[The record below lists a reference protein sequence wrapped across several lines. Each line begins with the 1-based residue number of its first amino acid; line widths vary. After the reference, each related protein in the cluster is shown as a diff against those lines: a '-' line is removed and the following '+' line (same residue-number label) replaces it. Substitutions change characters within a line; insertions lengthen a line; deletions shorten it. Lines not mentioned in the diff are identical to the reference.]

1 MDARRA
7 DRYNSGMRFIPLMAL
22 ALVGPLL
29 VACGGPDPEQA
40 ARYAALVEDKH
51 IIQCRQGYDRFRAAI
66 KVDPAKTTYVDA
78 PLKSIDIFP
87 SFLFVNLEED
97 GYSEF
102 IKGYDT
108 ELRDRMEG
116 LRVQA
121 KVDGAALKKDFS
133 QPSWQNY
140 CRTMQLLAASLR
152 TAAAIRS

>member
-7 DRYNSGMRFIPLMAL
+7 DRYNRIMRFPPLMAL

-29 VACGGPDPEQA
+29 VACGGPNPEQA

-51 IIQCRQGYDRFRAAI
+51 IIQCRQGYDRFRAGI
-66 KVDPAKTTYVDA
+66 KVDPAKATYVDA
-78 PLKSIDIFP
+78 PLMSIDIFP

-97 GYSEF
+97 GFSEF
-102 IKGYDT
+102 IKGYDA
-108 ELRDRMEG
+108 EQRDRMEG

-121 KVDGAALKKDFS
+121 KVDGAALKKDLA

>member
-7 DRYNSGMRFIPLMAL
+7 DRYNSTMHFISLMAL
-22 ALVGPLL
+22 ALIASLL

-51 IIQCRQGYDRFRAAI
+51 IIQCRQGYDRFRAGI
-66 KVDPAKTTYVDA
+66 TVDPAKTTYVDA

-97 GYSEF
+97 GFAEF
-102 IKGYDT
+102 VKGYDT
-108 ELRDRMEG
+108 DLRDRMEG
-116 LRVQA
+116 LHRQA
-121 KVDGAALKKDFS
+121 KVDGAALKKDLA

-140 CRTMQLLAASLR
+140 CRTMQLLAATLR